1 MGLFK
6 SSAPPTPDYAAL
18 AEKQGEA
25 NAEAAQIAGRLSN
38 PNIYTP
44 YGSREVTFGGA
55 RGGSGGGFDNAAY
68 EKAMRQYADEMSTY
82 TPHTRGRYGTTF
94 NDKPIM
100 PSRDDFVVFDNGSGT
115 YDPNMVTINE
125 RLTPEAQA
133 LFDQQIRISEQF
145 GDVAEGGLGR
155 VARAMGQDFDMS
167 QLPQIQ
173 GVNADVFNERVSPD
187 VMVRDRVEQALL
199 ERMNPQL
206 ERQRQQ
212 QEEALIMQGQ
222 GRGGRAWQSTQEDL
236 SRRESDALLSAILGA
251 GQEQS
256 RLYGMEQGELQA
268 AQNAQ
273 QALYGAQSQARNR
286 ALQEALT
293 LRNLPLTEI
302 NALRTGSQPVVP
314 QFQNYVGQNV
324 AAAPVFQAGNMQYQ
338 AEVDAVNAKNAQKA
352 ATFQALAQLGGAA
365 FGAGGAAGGFGNL
378 FGAGAGAGGA
388 SAGQSYFGGIG

>member
-6 SSAPPTPDYAAL
+6 SKAPPPPDYAAL

-25 NAEAAQIAGRLSN
+25 NVEAAQIAGRLSN

-44 YGSREVTFGGA
+44 YGSREVTFGGS
-55 RGGSGGGFDNAAY
+55 RMSSGGGVDDSAY
-68 EKAMRQYADEMSTY
+68 QKALDKYNNELSNY
-82 TPHTRGRYGTTF
+82 TPYTRVGLGRVF
-94 NDKPIM
+94 NQKPIA
-100 PSRDDFVVFDNGSGT
+100 PNRDDYATFDNGSIN

-167 QLPQIQ
+167 QLPEIQ
-173 GVNADVFNERVSPD
+173 GVNADVFSERISPD
-187 VMVRDRVEQALL
+187 VMVRDKVEQALL

-206 ERQRQQ
+206 ERKRQQ

-222 GRGGRAWQSTQEDL
+222 GRGGQAWQTAQEDL

-256 RLYGMEQGELQA
+256 RMYGMEQGELQA
-268 AQNAQ
+268 AQQAQ

-324 AAAPVFQAGNMQYQ
+324 GAAPVFQAGNMQYQ
-338 AEVDAVNAKNAQKA
+338 AEVDAVNAKNAQRGQ
-352 ATFQALAQLGGAA
+352 TFGALAGLAGAGFGAA
-365 FGAGGAAGGFGNL
+365 GAAGGFGNL
-378 FGAGAGAGGA
+378 FGGGAGAGAGA
-388 SAGQSYFGGIG
+388 SYFGGIG